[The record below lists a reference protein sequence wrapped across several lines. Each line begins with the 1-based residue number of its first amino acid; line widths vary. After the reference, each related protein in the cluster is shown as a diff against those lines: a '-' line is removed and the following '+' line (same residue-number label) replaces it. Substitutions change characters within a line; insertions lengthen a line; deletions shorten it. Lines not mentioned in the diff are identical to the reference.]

1 MGGRNTTS
9 WKVMAACAL
18 SAALAACGGGGDDG
32 GAPASAGA
40 PATNSN
46 PAIPSTPTTP
56 TVVVASA
63 CGGCAA
69 IDANTYAGSGT
80 GVWEASNTS
89 LAAADVPVHI
99 AGLNGQDVSLVF
111 TNDGATAQAMPGISL
126 TASRFPAALQS
137 LQLDNGTQDAEAT
150 KRRIADFNRDGWAT
164 LVGDKRPQSFSTFA
178 PQAPNF
184 TTLTNSRTWY
194 HADNSART
202 ATLRKQVTTQDGITV
217 NFWVENGEEGTGK
230 IDSTILDGLA
240 SAYANAGGIYDMLKS
255 VGGVMWGAQSFPTLI
270 SGSGQPIDIVI
281 LNFDHNGQ
289 PYDLVGYF
297 YARNNFKQSS
307 QPFSNESISLY
318 LDAETL
324 YLAGAAGMQQMRMT
338 MAHEGMHMQN
348 FYRRGVQ
355 QSSVYMYDT
364 WLEEATAMMMEDF
377 ASFTIDPSYNAIR
390 DVRFRD
396 YVAYGAGSYNCNLTV
411 WRPFDANVCD
421 SYSVSGAFGGFLN
434 RQLGLAFYRN
444 LLTNFSTTT
453 SIGVLDSA
461 IRSVLPGSGFTQQF
475 AAWSAT
481 AASLMPASAS
491 PPGYGYPVRAD
502 GGFVLPL
509 IDPAS
514 YAGRRTL
521 TTAVPQ
527 TLQAYA
533 SLPIVRQAVRGTY
546 SETVRVPAGTQLS
559 IVVHD

>member
-1 MGGRNTTS
+1 MT
-9 WKVMAACAL
+9 L
-18 SAALAACGGGGDDG
+18 SAALAACGGGGGDDG
-32 GAPASAGA
+32 GAAQTSTPATTSGPVAPSA
-40 PATNSN
+40 PAT
-46 PAIPSTPTTP
+46 PAL
-56 TVVVASA
+56 VVAAA

-69 IDANTYAGSGT
+69 VDANTYAGSGT
-80 GVWEASNTS
+80 GVWQASNTS
-89 LAAADVPVHI
+89 LAAVDLPVSI

-111 TNDGATAQAMPGISL
+111 TNDGAVAQAMPAISL

-137 LQLDNGTQDAEAT
+137 LELDGGAQDAEAT
-150 KRRIADFNRDGWAT
+150 RRAISDFNHNGWAT
-164 LVGDKRPQSFSTFA
+164 LVGDKRPQSSAIA

-184 TTLTNSRTWY
+184 TALTNSRTWY

-202 ATLRKQVTTQDGITV
+202 ATLRKQIATTDGTTV
-217 NFWVENGEEGTGK
+217 NFWVENGEEGAGR
-230 IDSTILDGLA
+230 IDSTTLDSLA
-240 SAYANAGGIYDMLKS
+240 AAYAGAGGIYDMLKS
-255 VGGVMWGAQSFPTLI
+255 VGGVMWGAQQFSTLI
-270 SGSGQPIDIVI
+270 DGSGQPIDIVI
-281 LNFDHNGQ
+281 LNFDRNNK

-297 YARNNFKQSS
+297 YARNNFKRAS

-318 LDAETL
+318 LDSETL

-377 ASFTIDPSYNAIR
+377 ASFTIDPTYNAIR

-411 WRPFDANVCD
+411 WRPFDARVCD
-421 SYSVSGAFGGFLN
+421 SYSVSGSFGGFLN

-444 LLTNFSTTT
+444 LLTNFSTTA
-453 SIGVLDSA
+453 SVGVLDAA
-461 IRSVLPGSGFTQQF
+461 IRSVQPGSGFLQQF

-491 PPGYGYPVRAD
+491 PAGYGYPVRAD
-502 GGFVLPL
+502 GGFVLPQ

-514 YAGRRTL
+514 YASLRTL

-546 SETVRVPAGTQLS
+546 RETVRVPAGTHLS

>member
-1 MGGRNTTS
+1 MRARNDIN
-9 WKVMAACAL
+9 WGAMAALTL
-18 SAALAACGGGGDDG
+18 SAALAACGGGGGDSG
-32 GAPASAGA
+32 PAPTGT
-40 PATNSN
+40 PATTVTPPP
-46 PAIPSTPTTP
+46 PAVTI
-56 TVVVASA
+56 ASG

-69 IDANTYAGSGT
+69 VDANTYAGSGT
-80 GVWEASNTS
+80 GVWEASNDS
-89 LAAADVPVHI
+89 QSAIDVPVSI

-111 TNDGATAQAMPGISL
+111 TNDSAVAQAMPAISL

-137 LQLDNGTQDAEAT
+137 LQLDGGTQEADAT
-150 KRRIADFNRDGWAT
+150 KRMISDFNRSGWAN
-164 LVGDKRPQSFSTFA
+164 LVGDKRPQSSSIA
-178 PQAPNF
+178 PQAPSF
-184 TTLTNSRTWY
+184 STLTSARTWY

-202 ATLRKQVTTQDGITV
+202 ATLRKQVSTSDGITV
-217 NFWVENGEEGTGK
+217 NFWVENGEEGSGR
-230 IDSTILDGLA
+230 IDATILDSLA
-240 SAYANAGGIYDMLKS
+240 AAYAGSGGIYDMLKS
-255 VGGVMWGAQSFPTLI
+255 VGGAMWGTQPFATLI
-270 SGSGQPIDIVI
+270 DGSGQPIDIVI
-281 LNFDHNGQ
+281 LNFDRNNQ
-289 PYDLVGYF
+289 PYELVGYF
-297 YARNNFKQSS
+297 YARNNFKRAS
-307 QPFSNESISLY
+307 QPYSNESISLY
-318 LDAETL
+318 LDSETL

-377 ASFTIDPSYNAIR
+377 ASFTIDPTYNAIR

-444 LLTNFSTTT
+444 LLSNFSTTN
-453 SIGVLDSA
+453 SVGVLDAA
-461 IRSVLPGSGFTQQF
+461 IRSVQPGSGFLQQF

-481 AASLMPASAS
+481 AGSLMPASAS
-491 PPGYGYPVRAD
+491 PAGYGYPVRAE
-502 GGFVLPL
+502 GGFVLPQ

-514 YAGRRTL
+514 YAARRTL
-521 TTAVPQ
+521 TAAVPQ
-527 TLQAYA
+527 MLQAYA

-546 SETVRVPAGTQLS
+546 RETVRVPAGTQLS